1 MAASSS
7 VLLYLLKANGA
18 LLLVAAA
25 YLGLLHR
32 LTFFRLNRGC
42 LLLGLLFTALYPA
55 LLVPALQPAKATP
68 AVFFPVIATTKVSR
82 TVAPPPRQPW
92 IGWP

>member
-42 LLLGLLFTALYPA
+42 LLLGLLFTAL
-55 LLVPALQPAKATP
+55 
-68 AVFFPVIATTKVSR
+68 
-82 TVAPPPRQPW
+82 
-92 IGWP
+92 